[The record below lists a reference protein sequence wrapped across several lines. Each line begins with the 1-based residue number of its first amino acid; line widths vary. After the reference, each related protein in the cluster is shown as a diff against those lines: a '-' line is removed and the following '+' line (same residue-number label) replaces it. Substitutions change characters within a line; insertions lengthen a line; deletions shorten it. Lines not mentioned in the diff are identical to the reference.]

1 MVPVRTSIPGRGT
14 SARDRDFR
22 RRGADSSHLGS
33 SEKRFS
39 MNPSG
44 LRAWAADIRAK
55 ADREAK
61 ALEDMAREL
70 EEEAKA

>member
-1 MVPVRTSIPGRGT
+1 
-14 SARDRDFR
+14 
-22 RRGADSSHLGS
+22 
-33 SEKRFS
+33 

-61 ALEDMAREL
+61 ALEAMAAEL
-70 EEEAKA
+70 EQEAKS